1 MAEVIRVGLGGRA
14 YDIVIGSGVRERAAE
29 LDGRLFPVTDSRVE
43 ELYGDSKEED
53 WKKEEVARLKAEQG
67 IAELEEPGVNQA
79 AGSFQVNLKG
89 GDVDEGQSGEA
100 AVPDEPEGISG
111 NAGAGQ

>member
-1 MAEVIRVGLGGRA
+1 MAKINDV
-14 YDIVIGSGVRERAAE
+14 YDIGAAFEAIEDE
-29 LDGRLFPVTDSRVE
+29 LTASMIRNMKRHKAE
-43 ELYGDSKEED
+43 EAKEGYE
-53 WKKEEVARLKAEQG
+53 WAQWQAEQG

-79 AGSFQVNLKG
+79 AGSFQVKLKG
-89 GDVDEGQSGEA
+89 GDADEGQGGEA